1 VILEDGLLARVVIA
15 ASSLSGHVLPM
26 VTIGAHLQD
35 LGHHVVVLTDAGHRD
50 VVDRCGLSFLPLEP
64 AGCVSAP
71 PRSPLTGVLPAL
83 GRRYLLGKADVRST
97 FVAPLSAQYR
107 ALANAVEGEAADAVL
122 VDLAFTGA
130 LPFVLAP
137 RPRPAVLVCG
147 VGPLT
152 LSSTDTPPFGM
163 AWEPRPGMDY
173 SRMQAVVH
181 RVLFGDL
188 ATELDAALRDVGA
201 PHCPVPLMD
210 WPRLADRLLQ
220 LTVPGF
226 EYPRRD
232 LPPTVEFVGPVL
244 PARSPGFRAPRWL
257 DDVRRAGT
265 VVHVTQGTLDNGDL
279 DRLIGPTLDG
289 LARED
294 DIAVVATTG
303 RRDGPRL
310 STTIP
315 ANAHVAE
322 WIPYSALLPRVD
334 VMITNGGYGGV
345 HHALSYGVPLI
356 VAGEAS
362 DKSEVAVRVEYAGVG
377 LNLKTADPS
386 PRQIAAAV
394 REVCGAPGY
403 REAAARV
410 GGEIAATAPL
420 DRIAAVLDE
429 EVARIPDPL

>member
-1 VILEDGLLARVVIA
+1 MARVVIA
-15 ASSLSGHVLPM
+15 AGSLSGHVLPM
-26 VTIGAHLQD
+26 VAIGAHLQD
-35 LGHHVVVLTDAGHRD
+35 RGHHVVVLTDEGHRD
-50 VVDRCGLSFLPLEP
+50 VVDRHGLFFRPLDP

-71 PRSPLTGVLPAL
+71 PPLSSLNRVLPAL
-83 GRRYLLGKADVRST
+83 VRRYLLGRADLRST
-97 FVAPLSAQYR
+97 FIAPLAAQNR
-107 ALANAVEGEAADAVL
+107 TLEEVVDTEAADVVI

-137 RPRPAVLVCG
+137 CPRPAVLVCG

-152 LSSTDTPPFGM
+152 LSSLDTPPFGM
-163 AWEPRPGMDY
+163 AWEPRPGRDY

-181 RVLFGDL
+181 RILFGDL
-188 ATELDAALRDVGA
+188 ANELDAALRGVGA
-201 PHCPVPLMD
+201 PRCPVPLMD

-232 LPPTVEFVGPVL
+232 LAPNVEFVGPVL
-244 PARSPGFRAPRWL
+244 SPRSDGFIAPEWWDDMLAAR
-257 DDVRRAGT
+257 T
-265 VVHVTQGTLDNGDL
+265 VVHVTQGTLDNRDL
-279 DRLIGPTLDG
+279 DRLIGPSLDG

-294 DIAVVATTG
+294 GVVVVATTG
-303 RRDGPRL
+303 RRDGRQL
-310 STTIP
+310 SSAIP

-322 WIPYSALLPRVD
+322 WIPYSALLPHID

-362 DKSEVAVRVEYAGVG
+362 DKSEVAVRVEHAGVG

-394 REVCGAPGY
+394 REISGTARY
-403 REAAARV
+403 RDAAARI
-410 GGEIAATAPL
+410 GGDIAATAPL

-429 EVARIPDPL
+429 ELARIPDPL